1 MVLGI
6 TTQVQRGEN
15 INKALAECFIVL
27 EHQQVDYRDTSVVQ
41 LNWLKTNIDA
51 RGFAV
56 VAWVT
61 DDTLRPLQVVAAEV
75 PRNWVKD
82 LEK

>member
-1 MVLGI
+1 MVIGI

-15 INKALAECFIVL
+15 KGKALAESFIVL

-41 LNWLKTNIDA
+41 LNSLKTNIDA

-61 DDTLRPLQVVAAEV
+61 DDTLRPLQVVAAEL